1 MLAIVGQSG
10 SGKSTLLHLMGAL
23 DTPSTGEICFEGRN
37 MALMSA
43 DQKAAFRNK
52 TLGFVFQFHHLL
64 PEFSALE
71 NVAMPAIIGGAK
83 QSAVM
88 SRAREM
94 LDRVG
99 LSARMESKIAT
110 LSGGERQRVAIAR
123 AVFMRPRVLLA
134 DEPTGNLDE
143 VTGAQ
148 VGALMNELNREL
160 GMTLVVVT
168 HNRELAAG
176 MGLATRNCEN
186 HIGYAELAGADAE
199 KYLATICHV
208 DVVPEGNG
216 WTEDPFKMEIRD
228 GWMIGRGVADDK
240 GPMVATL
247 YALKFLKE
255 EGVSLRYPIR
265 ALVGDNEETHMHDV
279 DYYLANYPAPVFCF
293 TPDAEFPVCN
303 GEKGHFDGKLVSPV
317 CNGVI
322 KDFVGGVATNAV
334 PDRASALVATDITKL
349 RNAPNITLEPE
360 GDGVRIRGWGKSG
373 HAAMPEGTV
382 NAIGLV
388 VNYLLDNDL
397 CNDAERAYLEAVKK
411 LHDSTAGVGLG
422 IDCADGPFGPL
433 TIIGGKMSMV
443 DGRMVQTMD
452 SRYPTCTDGDTIA
465 KQIRAAIGTGAELT
479 DVGSAK
485 PFYIEADTPAI
496 KACIDTYNEVTG
508 ENATPFTMGGGTY
521 ARHFPYAVSFG
532 PEHSDMVLPEFGGP
546 MHGANE
552 AAPIDKLLEA
562 LKIYIIAL
570 LRLEEI
576 DF

>member
-1 MLAIVGQSG
+1 MDQALNQKIDAYIAENKEQLLQDIAALVAIDSVEGTPEEG
-10 SGKSTLLHLMGAL
+10 APFGAGPRAAL
-23 DTPSTGEICFEGRN
+23 D
-37 MALMSA
+37 
-43 DQKAAFRNK
+43 K
-52 TLGFVFQFHHLL
+52 TL
-64 PEFSALE
+64 
-71 NVAMPAIIGGAK
+71 
-83 QSAVM
+83 
-88 SRAREM
+88 
-94 LDRVG
+94 
-99 LSARMESKIAT
+99 
-110 LSGGERQRVAIAR
+110 
-123 AVFMRPRVLLA
+123 
-134 DEPTGNLDE
+134 
-143 VTGAQ
+143 
-148 VGALMNELNREL
+148 
-160 GMTLVVVT
+160 
-168 HNRELAAG
+168 ELAAG

-186 HIGYAELAGADAE
+186 YIGYAELAGADPE

-208 DVVPEGNG
+208 DVVPVGNG
-216 WTEDPFKMEIRD
+216 WSQDPFKMQIRD

-265 ALVGDNEETHMHDV
+265 AMVGDNEETHMNDV
-279 DYYLANYPAPVFCF
+279 EYYLKNYPAPVFCF

-303 GEKGHFDGKLVSPV
+303 GEKGHFGAELVSPV
-317 CNGVI
+317 CNGEI
-322 KDFVGGVATNAV
+322 KEFEGGVANNAV
-334 PDRASALVATDITKL
+334 PDRASALVETDITKL
-349 RNAPNITLEPE
+349 KNAPNITLEPE
-360 GDGVRIRGWGKSG
+360 GNGVRIRGWGKSG

-388 VNYLLDNDL
+388 VNYLLDNGL
-397 CNDAERAYLEAVKK
+397 CNDAERAYLEALKK
-411 LHDSTAGVGLG
+411 LHASTAGTGLG

-433 TIIGGKMSMV
+433 TIIGGRIFMRE
-443 DGRMVQTMD
+443 GRIVQTMD

-465 KQIRAAIGTGAELT
+465 K
-479 DVGSAK
+479 

-496 KACIDTYNEVTG
+496 KACIETYNEVTG

-532 PEHSDMVLPEFGGP
+532 PEHKDMVLPEFGGP